1 MALAAAIERTNLD
14 LHNEMIK
21 RAEDLI
27 PVLKERSESANV
39 DRRIP
44 KETIQ
49 DMKDAGFFKIL
60 QPKQYG
66 GFELDP
72 HTFSE
77 VQLRISQGCM
87 STAWVLGVI
96 GIHPFQLALYDDKA
110 QTEVWGEDDNTLVS
124 SSYAPMGQVTP
135 VDGGFKFSGHWQWS
149 SGSEHC
155 DWASLGGLILSLI
168 HI

>member
-1 MALAAAIERTNLD
+1 MALAAALERTNID
-14 LHNEMIK
+14 LHNDMIK
-21 RAEDLI
+21 KAEDLI
-27 PVLKERSESANV
+27 PVLKKRSESANI

-77 VQLRISQGCM
+77 VQVWHQM
-87 STAWVLGVI
+87 QTNVL
-96 GIHPFQLALYDDKA
+96 
-110 QTEVWGEDDNTLVS
+110 
-124 SSYAPMGQVTP
+124 
-135 VDGGFKFSGHWQWS
+135 
-149 SGSEHC
+149 
-155 DWASLGGLILSLI
+155 
-168 HI
+168 